1 MTQNI
6 IPKRIGYSL
15 KPNTYQISDINK
27 TLQNILPDNMKISVT
42 IDEKILK
49 SILKNIHTLIF
60 TDKSFFHTILGFTRS
75 HFYPLDDID
84 GLYQLIAGSYESEKP
99 IKITGVDKVHL
110 KCDCIQGS
118 VVNGV
123 REPTSYSFALD
134 KPPFH
139 KNN

>member
-1 MTQNI
+1 
-6 IPKRIGYSL
+6 
-15 KPNTYQISDINK
+15 
-27 TLQNILPDNMKISVT
+27 MKISVT

-75 HFYPLDDID
+75 HFYPLDDND

-99 IKITGVDKVHL
+99 INITGVDKVHL

-118 VVNGV
+118 VVHGV
-123 REPTSYSFALD
+123 REPISYSFDLD